1 MVWSRTATVGPWRPP
16 CPGSDVAGPQAA
28 TPAASRPL
36 RIGPAVGLLGGR
48 RSYVDGLGALLT
60 LGDVELD
67 RLALVQGAIVLDGAG
82 VHEHVG
88 AGLGLDEA
96 VALVGVEP
104 LDGSTSHAAC
114 PPALLWEW
122 LRRHGGGALAAEPG
136 CCQDAGRSGA
146 VAPSA
151 AIAIAISAAAVV
163 AGGGITSK
171 STRSWAA
178 LATPIVWASIWRNQP
193 TRTRRPSTATRR
205 GAVSQASR
213 LSATR
218 VIGPRDAS
226 RPAMRPGSSALGSR
240 ECGHQPPSRAPVPA
254 IVGSSCSRSP
264 GGAAVWV
271 GGGAVAGVL
280 AAVVMSSAPFS
291 VRHGTDPSATAA
303 GRRLVTLAAV
313 RRPSLG
319 SAAGWGRAVGSAGPV
334 LVH

>member
-1 MVWSRTATVGPWRPP
+1 MSPRTVTTAWPSDGVVADCNSGAMVASL
-16 CPGSDVAGPQAA
+16 PGKRGGRL
-28 TPAASRPL
+28 ASRSASRLATL
-36 RIGPAVGLLGGR
+36 RIGPAVRLVAGR

-122 LRRHGGGALAAEPG
+122 LRRHGAGPWPPVPAAARMSAGPALL
-136 CCQDAGRSGA
+136 
-146 VAPSA
+146 APSA

-163 AGGGITSK
+163 ACGGTTSRT
-171 STRSWAA
+171 TRSWAA
-178 LATPIVWASIWRNQP
+178 LVTPTVWASIWRNQP

-213 LSATR
+213 LS
-218 VIGPRDAS
+218 
-226 RPAMRPGSSALGSR
+226 
-240 ECGHQPPSRAPVPA
+240 
-254 IVGSSCSRSP
+254 
-264 GGAAVWV
+264 
-271 GGGAVAGVL
+271 
-280 AAVVMSSAPFS
+280 
-291 VRHGTDPSATAA
+291 
-303 GRRLVTLAAV
+303 
-313 RRPSLG
+313 
-319 SAAGWGRAVGSAGPV
+319 
-334 LVH
+334 